1 MIQLLLQIQACR
13 FIQGWTETKNKVDVS
28 FVLSSDRIYICQDS
42 SADNKTVQEGL
53 PIDFLFFV
61 IAFVSEII
69 GAVAGFGSSTIFL
82 PLALILVDF
91 KTALILVAI
100 SHLFGNLGRIG
111 FFRHGLDRT
120 MIITFGIPSILLS
133 FIGAFIVD
141 ELSQES
147 LKTILGIFLVII
159 SVLFLLRPELKFPT
173 NVTTIITGGA
183 ISGLITGLVGTGGA
197 LRATFLTG
205 FNLEKTRYTA
215 TAAVIALSTDATRV
229 PIYVY
234 QGFLLENYY
243 YYIPILF
250 TTAIVGSYIGRKIVD
265 RINQKIFRK
274 VVLMAIILV
283 SILFIIQGTQLL

>member
-111 FFRHGLDRT
+111 FFRHGLDKT
-120 MIITFGIPSILLS
+120 M
-133 FIGAFIVD
+133 
-141 ELSQES
+141 
-147 LKTILGIFLVII
+147 
-159 SVLFLLRPELKFPT
+159 R
-173 NVTTIITGGA
+173 
-183 ISGLITGLVGTGGA
+183 
-197 LRATFLTG
+197 RH
-205 FNLEKTRYTA
+205 
-215 TAAVIALSTDATRV
+215 ST
-229 PIYVY
+229 
-234 QGFLLENYY
+234 Q
-243 YYIPILF
+243 
-250 TTAIVGSYIGRKIVD
+250 
-265 RINQKIFRK
+265 
-274 VVLMAIILV
+274 
-283 SILFIIQGTQLL
+283 